1 MPQAAID
8 MAFVGGSG
16 MVLVMI
22 WDKMIWDKILI
33 WFYFTGV
40 GWDSDSYQHGSYHW
54 TASSA
59 MVGNVPTPQFMNG
72 GGVPM

>member
-22 WDKMIWDKILI
+22 WDKILI

-40 GWDSDSYQHGSYHW
+40 EWDSDSYQHGSVGYYW

-59 MVGNVPTPQFMNG
+59 MFGNVPTPQFMNG
-72 GGVPM
+72 GVPM